1 MDQTL
6 LDDWQDEADS
16 VVLPYMYSPREY
28 QLPLWQAAFPHQFGI
43 EQNPSKRF
51 LLVWHRRA
59 GKDKTSIN
67 LVTAKGM
74 EEVGNYLYML
84 PEQTQARKIIWHG
97 IGADGMRFIDH
108 IPQEIIRKKYNSE
121 MLVELINGSTI
132 QLGGSDA
139 YDSWMGT
146 NPRGIVFSEFS
157 LQDPQA
163 WHYFRPILVEN
174 QGWAIFIY
182 TPRGHNHGYELYKI
196 AKKEVEKGNNDWF
209 YSNINVEESKRED
222 GSPVITQKDIQ
233 AEIDAGM
240 PPEMVRQEFY
250 NSFDAGVMG
259 SYYGDLIEALR
270 ARHPSSIGHYPYDPR
285 YPVITAWDL
294 GISDATSI
302 WFVQNIGGSPRIIEY
317 YEERNIPLTEHVRY
331 VLSKPYNY
339 IEHLAPH
346 DITVRDYGTGV
357 TRLELAMEHGI
368 DFIVVPKLSRDDGI
382 EAVRALIPTCTFDSS
397 QAEYGIEVLMG
408 YERQWDDKFKRF
420 RDAPTH
426 NWASHGA
433 DAFRVLAVGWTGVSE
448 IEHFRKPRVKSSI
461 KH

>member
-1 MDQTL
+1 MNSTL
-6 LDDWQDEADS
+6 LDDGQVDAES
-16 VVLPYMYSPREY
+16 IILPYKYIPRDY
-28 QLPLWQAAFPHQFGI
+28 QLPLWHAAFPQQFGLSM
-43 EQNPSKRF
+43 EAARRF

-67 LVTAKGM
+67 LLTAKGM
-74 EEVGNYLYML
+74 EETGNYLYML

-174 QGWAIFIY
+174 RGWAVFIY

-196 AKKEVEKGNNDWF
+196 AKQEVEKGNTDWF
-209 YSNINVEESKRED
+209 YSNINVEQSTRED
-222 GSPVITQKDIQ
+222 GSPVITQEDIQ
-233 AEIDAGM
+233 AEVDAGM

-259 SYYGDLIEALR
+259 SYYGDLVEALR
-270 ARHPSSIGHYPYDPR
+270 NKDKIGHFPHDPR
-285 YPVITAWDL
+285 HPVITAWDL

-302 WFVQNIGGSPRIIEY
+302 WFAQNIGGSPRIIEY
-317 YEERNIPLTEHVRY
+317 YEERNLPLTDHIRF
-331 VLSKPYNY
+331 VLDKPYHY
-339 IEHLAPH
+339 LEHLAPH
-346 DITVRDYGTGV
+346 DIEVREMYTGN
-357 TRLELAMEHGI
+357 TRRDIAMEHGL
-368 DFIVVPKLSRDDGI
+368 DFTVVPKLSRDEGI
-382 EAVRALIPTCTFDSS
+382 AAVMELLPTCTFDKELA
-397 QAEYGIEVLMG
+397 QYGIEVLMG
-408 YERQWDDKFKRF
+408 YERAWNEKTKCFMNT
-420 RDAPTH
+420 PSH

-433 DAFRVLAVGWTGVSE
+433 DAFRMLAVGWTGSNE
-448 IEHFRKPRVKSSI
+448 TELYRKPKVIRSI
-461 KH
+461 RH